1 MDTTG
6 TGCVVCTGMSADTA
20 LQFSE
25 SDGAVALSGGYQVH
39 TSSTLITLKNGTS
52 NGDNV
57 NNSSGRYVCYAWAEI
72 EGFSAMGA
80 YTGNGSTNGPL
91 IFTGM
96 SPAYLLI
103 KKIDGVANNW
113 NLIDNKRI
121 PFNDGD
127 APYLYADTTAA
138 ETDPGDSSQD
148 IVILSNGF
156 KIRNSG
162 NAYNTN
168 GNKYIYVG
176 FASNPFG
183 GASTTPAT
191 AV

>member
-1 MDTTG
+1 M
-6 TGCVVCTGMSADTA
+6 VCTGMSADTA

-72 EGFSAMGA
+72 EGFSAFGS
-80 YTGNGSTNGPL
+80 YTGNGDADGPL

-96 SPAYLLI
+96 APAWILI
-103 KKIDGVANNW
+103 KNTSRTGREW
-113 NLIDNKRI
+113 ELYDNKRD
-121 PFNDGD
+121 PLNPNTEALF
-127 APYLYADTTAA
+127 PDTTGA
-138 ETDPGDSSQD
+138 ESTLGAIDF
-148 IVILSNGF
+148 LSNGF
-156 KIRNSG
+156 KMRSTDTLQNQDG
-162 NAYNTN
+162 DTM
-168 GNKYIYVG
+168 IYVA